1 MICALKRM
9 REGRF
14 QPDGSGS
21 LRVADGGLQLDI
33 DRRTLIGRTLRSATY
48 TVTEVD
54 VSDFLGVVDEPEFAA
69 TRNKSGSSEV
79 TASTTDAV
87 RLAPPSFAP
96 FVAVLGLLKTF
107 DWQDDFLFDYRT
119 GTAMFGEQ
127 SIEFHRPLRVEE
139 SVAIAASISDV
150 YEKQGK
156 SLFDVIEV
164 KFEITGS
171 AEGDRLMSG
180 QQSYI
185 LFK

>member
-1 MICALKRM
+1 M
-9 REGRF
+9 
-14 QPDGSGS
+14 D
-21 LRVADGGLQLDI
+21 V
-33 DRRTLIGRTLRSATY
+33 DRRTLIGRALRPATY

-54 VSDFLGVVDEPEFAA
+54 VNDFLGVVDEPGFAA
-69 TRNKSGSSEV
+69 TRNESSSSEM
-79 TASTTDAV
+79 TASAKGTA

-127 SIEFHRPLRVEE
+127 SIEFHRPLRVGE
-139 SVAIAASISDV
+139 SVDISAAISDV

-156 SLFDVIEV
+156 RRFDVIEV
-164 KFEITGS
+164 SFQISGS
-171 AEGDRLMSG
+171 EEGDRLMSG

>member
-1 MICALKRM
+1 M
-9 REGRF
+9 
-14 QPDGSGS
+14 
-21 LRVADGGLQLDI
+21 
-33 DRRTLIGRTLRSATY
+33 DRRTLIGRALRPATY

-54 VSDFLGVVDEPEFAA
+54 VNDFLGVVDEPGFAA
-69 TRNKSGSSEV
+69 TRNESSSSEV
-79 TASTTDAV
+79 TASARGGA

-127 SIEFHRPLRVEE
+127 SIEFHRPLRVGE

-164 KFEITGS
+164 TFEITAS

>member
-1 MICALKRM
+1 M
-9 REGRF
+9 
-14 QPDGSGS
+14 
-21 LRVADGGLQLDI
+21 DI
-33 DRRTLIGRTLRSATY
+33 DRTTLIGRELRSATY

-54 VSDFLGVVDEPEFAA
+54 VKDFLGVVDEPGFAV
-69 TRNKSGSSEV
+69 TCTESGASEM
-79 TASTTDAV
+79 TASSADDAL
-87 RLAPPSFAP
+87 LAPPSFAP

-127 SIEFHRPLRVEE
+127 SIEFHRPLRVGE

-164 KFEITGS
+164 TFEITGS

>member
-1 MICALKRM
+1 MT
-9 REGRF
+9 
-14 QPDGSGS
+14 
-21 LRVADGGLQLDI
+21 V
-33 DRRTLIGRTLRSATY
+33 DRTALIGRPLRAANY
-48 TVTEVD
+48 TVSEVD
-54 VSDFLGVVDEPEFAA
+54 VNDFLGVVAEPNFAA
-69 TRNKSGSSEV
+69 TDGSEGSAEE
-79 TASTTDAV
+79 AAG

-127 SIEFHRPLRVEE
+127 SIEFHRPLVVGE
-139 SVAIAASISDV
+139 SVAISAAISDV

-156 SLFDVIEV
+156 QTFDVVEV
-164 KFEITGS
+164 TFDIKTGE
-171 AEGDRLMSG
+171 EGELLISG

>member
-1 MICALKRM
+1 M
-9 REGRF
+9 
-14 QPDGSGS
+14 
-21 LRVADGGLQLDI
+21 DI
-33 DRRTLIGRTLRSATY
+33 DRTTLIGRTLRSATY

-54 VSDFLGVVDEPEFAA
+54 VKDFLGVVDEPEYAA
-69 TRNKSGSSEV
+69 TGSESGTSEM
-79 TASTTDAV
+79 TASAADDAP
-87 RLAPPSFAP
+87 LAPPSFAP

-107 DWQDDFLFDYRT
+107 DWQEDFLFDYRT

-127 SIEFHRPLRVEE
+127 SIVFHRPLRVGE

-164 KFEITGS
+164 TFEIRGS

>member
-1 MICALKRM
+1 MN
-9 REGRF
+9 
-14 QPDGSGS
+14 
-21 LRVADGGLQLDI
+21 
-33 DRRTLIGRTLRSATY
+33 
-48 TVTEVD
+48 
-54 VSDFLGVVDEPEFAA
+54 DFLGVVDEPDFVAVSNESGLGEATATATEAA
-69 TRNKSGSSEV
+69 
-79 TASTTDAV
+79 

-107 DWQDDFLFDYRT
+107 DWQEDFLFDYRA

-127 SIEFHRPLRVEE
+127 SIQFHRPLRVGE

-156 SLFDVIEV
+156 SRFDVIEV
-164 KFEITGS
+164 TFEIAGS
-171 AEGDRLMSG
+171 VVGDRLMSG

>member
-1 MICALKRM
+1 M
-9 REGRF
+9 
-14 QPDGSGS
+14 
-21 LRVADGGLQLDI
+21 DI
-33 DRRTLIGRTLRSATY
+33 DRTTLIGRKLRSATY

-54 VSDFLGVVDEPEFAA
+54 VKDFLGVVDEPGFAV
-69 TRNKSGSSEV
+69 TRTESGASEM
-79 TASTTDAV
+79 TASSAADAP
-87 RLAPPSFAP
+87 LAPPSFAP

-127 SIEFHRPLRVEE
+127 SIEFHRPLVVGE
-139 SVAIAASISDV
+139 SVAITAAISDV

-156 SLFDVIEV
+156 NRFDVIEV
-164 KFEITGS
+164 TFSIASVE
-171 AEGDRLMSG
+171 EEDLLMSG

>member
-1 MICALKRM
+1 MT
-9 REGRF
+9 
-14 QPDGSGS
+14 
-21 LRVADGGLQLDI
+21 V
-33 DRRTLIGRTLRSATY
+33 DRTALIGRPLRAANY
-48 TVTEVD
+48 TVSEVD
-54 VSDFLGVVDEPEFAA
+54 VNDFLGVVAEPNFAPTVDSESGADEA
-69 TRNKSGSSEV
+69 SG
-79 TASTTDAV
+79 

-127 SIEFHRPLRVEE
+127 SIDFHRPLLVGQ
-139 SVAIAASISDV
+139 SVAISAVISDV

-156 SLFDVIEV
+156 QTFDVVEV
-164 KFEITGS
+164 AFDIKTGE
-171 AEGDRLMSG
+171 EGELLMSG

>member
-1 MICALKRM
+1 
-9 REGRF
+9 
-14 QPDGSGS
+14 
-21 LRVADGGLQLDI
+21 LDV
-33 DRRTLIGRTLRSATY
+33 DRRTLIGRALRPATY

-54 VSDFLGVVDEPEFAA
+54 VNDFLGVVDEPGFAA
-69 TRNKSGSSEV
+69 TRNESSSSEM
-79 TASTTDAV
+79 TASAKV
-87 RLAPPSFAP
+87 GARLAPPSFAP

-127 SIEFHRPLRVEE
+127 SIEFHRPLRVGE
-139 SVAIAASISDV
+139 SVDISAAISDV

-156 SLFDVIEV
+156 RRFDVIEV
-164 KFEITGS
+164 SFQISGS
-171 AEGDRLMSG
+171 EEGDRLMSG